1 MNRDR
6 QARLRYVD
14 RVRRDVDA
22 IRKAMAKAPDT
33 QSIDVD
39 GIEVKYVL
47 DKKFEMNLTKA
58 DEAKVRRYA
67 RKLAKMFDDYGA
79 EYVSIFVSTERDG
92 SAASARVST
101 HSRKRKMPNIE
112 QRFDAL

>member
-6 QARLRYVD
+6 QARLRYVE
-14 RVRRDVDA
+14 RVRREVDA
-22 IRKAMAKAPDT
+22 IRKAMAKSPET
-33 QSIDVD
+33 QSIDV
-39 GIEVKYVL
+39 GGVEVKYVL
-47 DKKFEMNLTKA
+47 DKKFEMSLTKA

-79 EYVSIFVSTERDG
+79 EYVSIHVSPERDG
-92 SAASARVST
+92 SAAHASVST
-101 HSRKRKMPNIE
+101 YSREREMPNIK